1 MDHHGDVD
9 MAEWTRLH
17 GEFASLYWQ
26 ACYGQARAVANEILR
41 IALQAGA
48 PDHIVAGLNNMERL
62 CSAQGHH
69 SQAVQLHLCADQV
82 MSRARADRDRP

>member
-1 MDHHGDVD
+1 MEHDGDVD
-9 MAEWTRLH
+9 IAEWVRLH

-41 IALQAGA
+41 IALQTGN
-48 PDHIVAGLNNMERL
+48 PDYIITGLNNMEKL

-69 SQAVQLHLCADQV
+69 RQAVQLTLCADQI
-82 MSRARADRDRP
+82 MSRASTDRDRP